1 MGWDPCAEDGPGL
14 HSGRPVVRAD
24 RVKSSS
30 SGKTGYYVL
39 EGVNSFATAY
49 YFNYLM
55 FLLQREH
62 GFTNLHTLVVGAVH
76 GFLYVGASWFAGR
89 FGQRHG
95 YFTSLRIGFAG
106 MAASI
111 AVAWLFPSTLF
122 QVVGVIGWTVAV
134 CFTWPMLEA
143 LVSEGEAPDR
153 LPRRIGIYNVT
164 WASAYL
170 FGFFLG
176 GSIYERLGQT
186 SLYWLP
192 IVLHVGQFV
201 ASYPL
206 QRRHDARRDDAAPS
220 TASPASNG
228 TPTSDAPAPSPARP
242 RYFQKLAW
250 IGNPFAYMA
259 MNTLLAVVP
268 GIALN
273 LHLSVEQAGQLLSV
287 WIGVRAL
294 AFVVLWHWHGWH
306 YRFGWFATA
315 FLLLVGGF
323 FGLMTASQVWV
334 LVVAQ
339 VAFGWATG
347 LLYYSSLFYSMDG
360 SDAQGEHGGIHE
372 AFIGIGVGFG
382 PSLSALTL
390 WLSGKPDAP
399 AVAVGISLLLGLA
412 GAFGVWSQGRKPI
425 GN

>member
-1 MGWDPCAEDGPGL
+1 MGTLHRNRSGPSL
-14 HSGRPVVRAD
+14 PTARNVRAD
-24 RVKSSS
+24 RVKSST

-39 EGVNSFATAY
+39 EGINSFATAY

-62 GFTNLHTLVVGAVH
+62 GFTNLHTLIVGAVH

-95 YFTSLRIGFAG
+95 YFTSLRIGFGG

-111 AVAWLFPSTLF
+111 ALAWLFPSTLF
-122 QVVGVIGWTVAV
+122 QILAVAGWTVAV

-143 LVSEGEAPDR
+143 LVAEGEPPGR

-176 GSIYERLGQT
+176 GSIYERLGRS

-192 IVLHVGQFV
+192 IAVHVAQFI

-206 QRRHDARRDDAAPS
+206 QKRHASFRTDLASPDAAPT
-220 TASPASNG
+220 TAVQTAP
-228 TPTSDAPAPSPARP
+228 TPSAGAARP

-294 AFVVLWHWHGWH
+294 SFVVLWHWHGWH
-306 YRFGWFATA
+306 YRFGWFAAA
-315 FLLLVGGF
+315 FVLLVGGF
-323 FGLMTASQVWV
+323 FGLMTASQIWMLV
-334 LVVAQ
+334 LAQ

-347 LLYYSSLFYSMDG
+347 LLYYSSLFYALDG
-360 SDAQGEHGGIHE
+360 SDTHGEHGGIHE
-372 AFIGIGVGFG
+372 AFIGVGVGFG

-390 WLSGKPDAP
+390 WLSGNPNAP
-399 AVAVGISLLLGLA
+399 AVAVGISLLLGVA
-412 GAFGVWSQGRKPI
+412 GAFRVWSRGRSQP